1 MRVTL
6 ATEPAPGEH
15 ANADFAAFSG
25 SVAVLLDGAP
35 ASADVVA
42 PCAHDARWFTRE
54 LGTRILAE
62 LSAEPPVWI
71 AEGVARAIDSTAALH
86 AATCAIDDQTHPA
99 ATVAV
104 LRELPDEY
112 EYYVLGDSTIVFD
125 LVTGEPV
132 ARSDKRLGGIAA
144 AERKRV
150 EATAPGTAARREAI
164 AELIK
169 AERDH
174 RNVRNGYWI
183 AATNPDAA
191 ARGRQGHVRRGTLRR
206 AALLSDGAA
215 NAVDRY
221 GLMDWGQ
228 ALDVIESRGPGYLIQ
243 QVRSAEKSDVD
254 GARTRS
260 AAGDDATVVF
270 CTPDADADA

>member
-6 ATEPAPGEH
+6 ATEPAPGGH
-15 ANADFAAFSG
+15 INSDFAAFNDT
-25 SVAVLLDGAP
+25 VAVLLDGATV
-35 ASADVVA
+35 SGGEVG
-42 PCAHDARWFTRE
+42 PCAHDAQWFTRE

-71 AEGVARAIDSTAALH
+71 AEGVARAIDDTAGFH
-86 AATCAIDDQTHPA
+86 ASTCAIDDQTHPA

-112 EYYVLGDSTIVFD
+112 EYYILGDSTIVFD
-125 LVTGEPV
+125 LTTGEPV
-132 ARSDKRLGGIAA
+132 ARTDKRLSGIAV

-150 EATAPGTAARREAI
+150 EATEPGTPAWQEAI
-164 AELIK
+164 ADFLK
-169 AERDH
+169 AERAH

-215 NAVDRY
+215 SAVDRY

-228 ALDVIESRGPGYLIQ
+228 ALDDMESRGPGYLIQ
-243 QVRSAEKSDVD
+243 QVRSAEELDK
-254 GARTRS
+254 
-260 AAGDDATVVF
+260 AGDDATVVF
-270 CTPDADADA
+270 CMPDADTDAEV